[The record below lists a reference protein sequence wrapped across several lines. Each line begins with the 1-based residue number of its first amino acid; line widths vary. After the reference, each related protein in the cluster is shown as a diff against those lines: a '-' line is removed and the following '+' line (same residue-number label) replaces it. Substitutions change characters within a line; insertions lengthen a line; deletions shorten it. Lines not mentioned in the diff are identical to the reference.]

1 MRIGIDAKWY
11 FDGPIS
17 NKIVIRHLVDHFV
30 AVNQED
36 ELFFFLDKKSREKE
50 FPHKAENIHKVYVWA
65 GINQLSNVFI
75 LPHYAQKLKL
85 DCVLFQNFGAFYGN
99 FRKIAYI
106 HDVIFLSDPQYFSLK
121 ERLYFAPMRWL
132 SRFSDLIITIS
143 QSEKRRMV
151 QYKIAPADK
160 IQVILHGN
168 DPEFKPKV
176 ALNTEDLQQV
186 KDKFGL
192 PDQYILF
199 VGRLNIRKNIQGLLR
214 ALCLI
219 ENQTLPLVI
228 VGSPEWKTFDI
239 HQEIKQL
246 NLENRVVFTGSVSTE
261 ELIVIYALSQ
271 YFCFPSFA
279 EGFGLPAL
287 EAMSAGIPTIVSDN
301 SSLPEVCGD
310 AALYIQPHHP
320 KTIAKA
326 IDTLEND
333 PKLRLQLSQKGMDRV
348 KLFDWKKTA
357 TEILNI
363 IKTN

>member
-17 NKIVIRHLVDHFV
+17 NKIVIQHLVDHFV
-30 AVNQED
+30 KVNQGD
-36 ELFFFLDKKSREKE
+36 ELFFFLDKKSQHKT
-50 FPHKAENIHKVYVWA
+50 FPHQGDQIHKIYVWA
-65 GINQLSNVFI
+65 GINQLSNVFV
-75 LPHYAQKLKL
+75 LPYYANKLRL
-85 DCVLFQNFGAFYGN
+85 DCVLFQNFGSFYGK
-99 FRKIAYI
+99 FKKIAYI
-106 HDVIFLSDPQYFSLK
+106 HDVIFLSDPQYFSFK
-121 ERLYFAPMRWL
+121 ERIYFAPMRWL

-143 QSEKRRMV
+143 QSEKKRMV
-151 QYKIAPADK
+151 QYKIASADK
-160 IQVILHGN
+160 IHVVLHGN
-168 DPEFKPKV
+168 DPAFKSKL
-176 ALNTEDLQQV
+176 ALKTEDLQQV
-186 KDKFGL
+186 KDKFDL

-199 VGRLNIRKNIQGLLR
+199 VGRLNIRKNIQGLLK
-214 ALCLI
+214 ALSLI

-239 HQEIKQL
+239 NQEMKQL
-246 NLENRVVFTGSVSTE
+246 NLENRVIFTGGVSKD
-261 ELIVIYALSQ
+261 ELIAIYALSQ

-310 AALYIQPHHP
+310 AALYIQPHQP

-326 IDTLEND
+326 IDTLENNPD
-333 PKLRLQLSQKGMDRV
+333 LRSQLSQKGIDRV
-348 KLFDWKKTA
+348 KSFDWKNTA